1 MQEKTQEKKSRKDEI
16 LSLLQDTTLNIQD
29 LAEILGIEEDSKK
42 VKSLR
47 SQINRFER
55 DGLLVRNEEGWTIA

>member
-1 MQEKTQEKKSRKDEI
+1 MQEQTQEKKSRKDEI
-16 LSLLQDTTLNIQD
+16 LSLLQDTTLGIQD
-29 LAEILGIEEDSKK
+29 LAAILGIEEDSKK